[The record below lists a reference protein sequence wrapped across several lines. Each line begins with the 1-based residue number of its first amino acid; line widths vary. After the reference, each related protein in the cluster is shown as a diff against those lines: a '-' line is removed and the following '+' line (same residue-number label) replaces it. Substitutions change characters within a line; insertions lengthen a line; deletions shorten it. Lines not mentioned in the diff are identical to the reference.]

1 LLPRIQLASLS
12 VVEKKNP
19 FSAKAAP
26 MKLYKRSEV
35 SNLASYHNCYF
46 PKGQLGLPCGSQEVV
61 VISDFLLG
69 SVASFI
75 SRHYLIALFRALA
88 VVGEH

>member
-19 FSAKAAP
+19 FPAKAAP

-35 SNLASYHNCYF
+35 SNLASSHNCF
-46 PKGQLGLPCGSQEVV
+46 LPKGQLDPPCGSQEVV
-61 VISDFLLG
+61 
-69 SVASFI
+69 FI
-75 SRHYLIALFRALA
+75 STGIRSVYHFQALFSRFRAL
-88 VVGEH
+88 VVVVE